1 VSDEYG
7 KISKQQIQSFE
18 LSGIY
23 TDRLDAEDVR
33 YQQTRF
39 DIKSS
44 TRISTSTESHD
55 GKLLGAFVETEKSEK
70 QIVEN
75 YDVDSLLS
83 SETEQSESHSF
94 SDLMQDP
101 LLDKDAIYRRQLL
114 INEQLQQTNQMLQ
127 LQLLDEVMLDPFD
140 SNRAD
145 IIN

>member
-1 VSDEYG
+1 MG
-7 KISKQQIQSFE
+7 
-18 LSGIY
+18 
-23 TDRLDAEDVR
+23 TEDVR

-44 TRISTSTESHD
+44 TCISTSTESHD

-101 LLDKDAIYRRQLL
+101 LLDKDAIHRRQLL
-114 INEQLQQTNQMLQ
+114 INEQLQQANQMLQ
-127 LQLLDEVMLDPFD
+127 LRLLDEVLLDPFD
-140 SNRAD
+140 LNRTD